1 MLRHAND
8 DEVDFEPTIEDIE
21 HKINKNFYEKH
32 EQKMKKFKESSTKNL
47 AVD

>member
-8 DEVDFEPTIEDIE
+8 DEVDFEPTIEGIE
-21 HKINKNFYEKH
+21 YKINKNFYEKH
-32 EQKMKKFKESSTKNL
+32 EQKIKKIKESSTKNL